1 MGPSKL
7 ARHASFI
14 SVQGEIVALFF
25 LGGGVLLY
33 SSSSDAELELESSRS
48 FCNWAALRFLASR
61 QYMSDRES

>member
-25 LGGGVLLY
+25 LGGGVVLY
-33 SSSSDAELELESSRS
+33 SSSSELELESSRS
-48 FCNWAALRFLASR
+48 FRNWAALCFLASR